1 MEERSAAALFG
12 KAASLAA
19 GFLLIAGPGFSV
31 GADSSGATAGAAGTS
46 DGTAAADAARTS
58 DRAASADA
66 ASVANALAERC
77 AQLAT
82 TMRSWPERGTKIV
95 TVDWRAA
102 DSTVR
107 TPMGGTM
114 KLAAHCEVT
123 GVMRE
128 REGVDGQH
136 YSIRFRLRLPEA
148 WNQRFFFQGGG
159 GTNGDIGDALGNISP
174 GTPNALSLGYAVVSQ
189 DSGHDNARN
198 SVPERGGAAAFGFDP
213 QARAEF
219 GGASLKPVADAA
231 KAVLA
236 SFYGRRPERSYFVGC
251 SKGGQEG
258 MYLAQRHPEVFDG
271 IVAAA
276 PGFSLPRAALAEAW
290 DTQAFA
296 SLIEPGK
303 PASERKAEQ
312 LPATFSKAHFE
323 RVRSAVL
330 EACDADD
337 GALDGITGNWSA
349 CAWERVEPALQKQV
363 CSDSADCLSKAQV
376 EVIHRV
382 YSGAKDSKGNSLY
395 ASWPFDGGIGS
406 DGWRIWKI
414 GPPAGGFPGINV
426 AMGATALASIFT
438 TPPTPVGPGVD
449 AAFRYALSFDFDR
462 DTPKVYAK
470 GAGFK
475 RSAWDDISARSPDL
489 RKFRARGARM
499 IVPHGVSDPVF
510 SVNDTVA
517 WYREVDQRN
526 SGKAA
531 DFVRVFPVPGM
542 AHCSGGPATDQFN
555 AFDALVKWVEQGVAP
570 EQLVAKAGPMS
581 PWPGRTRPICA
592 YPKVARYNGQGSIED
607 AESFRCE

>member
-1 MEERSAAALFG
+1 MRERPAAALSG
-12 KAASLAA
+12 KAGAWVA
-19 GFLLIAGPGFSV
+19 GLLLIAGPGFSA
-31 GADSSGATAGAAGTS
+31 GADDAAATSSAASTADGAGATSASLSTNGLAA
-46 DGTAAADAARTS
+46 
-58 DRAASADA
+58 
-66 ASVANALAERC
+66 RC

-82 TMRSWPERGTKIV
+82 SMRSWPERGTKIV
-95 TVDWRAA
+95 SADWHEA

-107 TPMGGTM
+107 TPMGGTL
-114 KLAAHCEVT
+114 KVPAHCEVT
-123 GVMRE
+123 GTMRE
-128 REGVDGQH
+128 REGVDGQQ
-136 YSIRFRLRLPEA
+136 YAIRFRLRLPEA

-159 GTNGDIGDALGNISP
+159 GTNGDIGDALGSISP
-174 GTPNALSLGYAVVSQ
+174 GTPNALTLGYAVVSQ
-189 DSGHDNARN
+189 DSGHDNVRN
-198 SVPERGGAAAFGFDP
+198 AVPERGGTVAFGFDP

-219 GGASLKPVADAA
+219 GGASLKPVAEAA

-258 MYLAQRHPEVFDG
+258 MYFAQRHPEVFDG

-276 PGFSLPRAALAEAW
+276 PGFSLPRAAVAEAW

-303 PASERKAEQ
+303 PASGRKAEQ
-312 LPATFSKAHFE
+312 LPATFSNAQFA

-337 GALDGITGNWSA
+337 GAVDGITGNWSA
-349 CAWERVEPALQKQV
+349 CAWERVQPALQKQV
-363 CSDSADCLSKAQV
+363 CSDSADCLSHAQV
-376 EVIHRV
+376 EVIQRV
-382 YSGAKDSKGNSLY
+382 YSGAKDSRGQALY

-414 GPPAGGFPGINV
+414 GPPVGGFPGINV
-426 AMGATALASIFT
+426 AMGAPALAAIFT
-438 TPPTPVGPGVD
+438 TPPTELGAGID

-462 DTPKVYAK
+462 DAPKVYAK
-470 GAGFK
+470 GAGFR
-475 RSAWDDISARSPDL
+475 RSAWEDISARSPDL

-517 WYREVDQRN
+517 WYREVDRRN
-526 SGKAA
+526 AGKAA

-542 AHCSGGPATDQFN
+542 AHCSGGPATDQFD

-570 EQLVAKAGPMS
+570 GQLLAKAGPMS
-581 PWPGRTRPICA
+581 PWPDRTRPVCA
-592 YPKVARYNGQGSIED
+592 YPKVARYIGQGSLEE
-607 AESFRCE
+607 AASFRCE